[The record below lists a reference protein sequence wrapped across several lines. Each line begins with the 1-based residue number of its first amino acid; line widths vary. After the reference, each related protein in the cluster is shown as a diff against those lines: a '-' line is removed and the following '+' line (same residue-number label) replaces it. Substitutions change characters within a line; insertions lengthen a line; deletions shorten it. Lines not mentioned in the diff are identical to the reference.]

1 MSRGDHTQPSFGSTT
16 LSVDPEGPLV
26 GSAAMDL
33 DLSAEHQLLRS
44 TIRDFM
50 EKEVAPVI
58 EEHEREHRFP
68 VEVVRRLGEMGWL
81 GIPIP
86 EDEGGAGMDTL
97 AYAIAVEE
105 IGRVWGSLGLIV
117 AAHTSLGCGPLHLA
131 GTKEQKD
138 RYLVPMASGQVIGAY
153 GLTEPGAGS
162 DAGGTRTTARWEGEN
177 GADWSADARGEWVI
191 DGSKRFITNAGHA
204 GTYIITARTG
214 TRDDGNPEISAF
226 ILPAD
231 TPGFRV
237 VRIEDKLGLH
247 ASATGEL
254 AFDRCR
260 LASENL
266 LGERGDGFRTFLKIL
281 DGGRISIGALA
292 LGIAQGAYDA
302 SIPYA
307 QTREQFGKPIGSFQ
321 GVAFMIADMA
331 TQIEAARA
339 LVWKSAW
346 LKDRGRDYS
355 LVAAEAKLFA
365 SEVSSRVT
373 NAAIQVHGGYGYVTE
388 YPVERYLRDAKLTEI
403 GEGTSQVQ
411 RLVIA
416 RKILGLRIA

>member
-1 MSRGDHTQPSFGSTT
+1 MI
-16 LSVDPEGPLV
+16 

-33 DLSAEHQLLRS
+33 DLAPEHALLRD

-50 EKEVAPVI
+50 TTEVAPVI
-58 EEHEREHRFP
+58 DEHERERRFP
-68 VEVVRRLGEMGWL
+68 TEIVTKIGELGWL

-86 EDEGGAGMDTL
+86 EDEGGAGLDTL

-131 GTKEQKD
+131 GTDDQKQ
-138 RYLVPMASGQVIGAY
+138 RYLVPMASGKVLGAY

-162 DAGGTRTTARWEGEN
+162 DAGGTRTTARLE
-177 GADWSADARGEWVI
+177 DDCWVI

-204 GTYIITARTG
+204 GTYVVTARTG
-214 TRDDGNPEISAF
+214 TTDKGDAEISAF
-226 ILPAD
+226 IVPAD
-231 TPGFRV
+231 TPGFSVGRL
-237 VRIEDKLGLH
+237 EDKLGLH

-254 AFDRCR
+254 RFENARIP
-260 LASENL
+260 AENL
-266 LGERGDGFRTFLKIL
+266 LGTKDEGFRTFLKIL

-292 LGIAQGAYDA
+292 VGLAQAALDA

-307 QTREQFGKPIGSFQ
+307 QTREQFGRPIGSFQ
-321 GVAFMIADMA
+321 GVAFMVADMA
-331 TQIEAARA
+331 TEIEAARS

-346 LKDRGRDYS
+346 LKDQGRDFG

-365 SEVSSRVT
+365 SEVSSRAT
-373 NAAIQVHGGYGYVTE
+373 NAAIQIHGGYGYTTD

-416 RKILGLRIA
+416 RKILGLRVV